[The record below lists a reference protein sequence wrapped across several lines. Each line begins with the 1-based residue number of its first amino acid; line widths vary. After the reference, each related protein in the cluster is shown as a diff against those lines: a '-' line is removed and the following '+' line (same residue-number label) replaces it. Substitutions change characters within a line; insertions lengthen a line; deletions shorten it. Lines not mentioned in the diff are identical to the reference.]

1 MTFLYAVVVIF
12 GALCVPFFY
21 LSIKYRNPFKLIFV
35 FGKKGAGKT
44 TMLTML
50 SYKYRKKGVPVY
62 CNTEIPGT
70 YLITAEDIGFNAFP
84 PNSVIMIDEV
94 SLIWDNRNFKSFKP
108 EVAKFFRLQ
117 RHHKLTVY
125 LFSQTFDVDKKIR
138 DLCDKMYMLQNFAG
152 WLSYCKEIRR
162 KLVVVKPSEDSES
175 RIADELVI
183 PPWYLAIFGSRK
195 FIFVPRWAKYFD
207 SHLIEEPLP
216 SKEYVF
222 QEYAPGMDPL
232 KARKKLSL
240 SDRVSVGQGGA
251 ADPAGAD
258 QITNR
263 P

>member
-1 MTFLYAVVVIF
+1 MIKFLYGVCIVTVL
-12 GALCVPFFY
+12 LCIPFFY
-21 LSIKYRNPFKLIFV
+21 LSIKYRNPYKLIFV

-50 SYKYRKKGVPVY
+50 AYKYRKKGVKVY

-70 YLITAEDIGFNAFP
+70 WLIDAADIGFYKFDE
-84 PNSVIMIDEV
+84 NSVIMIDEV

-125 LFSQTFDVDKKIR
+125 MFSQTFDVDLKIR
-138 DLCDKMYMLQNFAG
+138 NLCDKMYMLQNFAG

-162 KLVVVKPSEDSES
+162 KLVVVKPSETSES

-183 PPWYLAIFGSRK
+183 PPWFLAIFGTRK
-195 FIFVPRWAKYFD
+195 FIFVPRWARYFD

-216 SKEYVF
+216 EKEYQF
-222 QEYAPGMDPL
+222 QPYAKGHDP
-232 KARKKLSL
+232 AKKLLQRNKSNDII
-240 SDRVSVGQGGA
+240 SVSSEGGA
-251 ADPAGAD
+251 DNGKED
-258 QITNR
+258 VLG
-263 P
+263 